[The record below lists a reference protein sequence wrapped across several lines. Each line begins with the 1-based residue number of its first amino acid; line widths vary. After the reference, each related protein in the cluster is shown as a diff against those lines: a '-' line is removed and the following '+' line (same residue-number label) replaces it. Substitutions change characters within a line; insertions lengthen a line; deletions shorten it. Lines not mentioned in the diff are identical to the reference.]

1 MSFSQITSGPATS
14 TGINTNKQSLILDKA
29 NGIVE
34 VVPDSGTV
42 QALMAALL
50 VLQAQTAL
58 TVITT
63 AQNLLSQALG
73 AGVLNKKNRTVR
85 VRGVVIF
92 TTVQTS
98 FTVTIAL
105 KLGAT
110 TLVTITTPTI
120 TNAQTTAQL
129 AFDFQLSIATA
140 GSAGTIESHGEIA
153 VQGGSTVGVAVPRYR
168 DQNVAVSG
176 AVNLTTALTA
186 AVTIAASAAMDS
198 AQLRNA
204 TIEVVN

>member
-1 MSFSQITSGPATS
+1 MSFSQITSGPATA
-14 TGINTNKQSLILDKA
+14 TGNNTNKQSLIFDKA
-29 NGIVE
+29 SAIAEAVGDAGVA
-34 VVPDSGTV
+34 
-42 QALMAALL
+42 QALMTALK

-63 AQNLLSQALG
+63 AQNLVSQALN
-73 AGVLNKKNRTVR
+73 AGVLNKLGRTLR
-85 VRGVVIF
+85 VRGVAIF

-110 TLVTITTPTI
+110 TLLTITTPTI
-120 TNAQTTAQL
+120 TNAQTAAQL
-129 AFDFQLSIATA
+129 AFDFQLSIASTGA
-140 GSAGTIESHGEIA
+140 TGTIESHGEIA
-153 VQGGSTVGVAVPRYR
+153 VQGGSSVGVAVPRYR
-168 DQNVAVSG
+168 DQNVAVSS